1 MGGERTWHQDRASDG
16 DGGAAPEPKAMR
28 AGRSKE
34 GDENE
39 EKRDSG
45 RELPPRL
52 GGTAQVLWFRWP

>member
-1 MGGERTWHQDRASDG
+1 MGRDGARHRDRVGEG
-16 DGGAAPEPKAMR
+16 DGGAALEAKAMR

-39 EKRDSG
+39 GKRDSR

-52 GGTAQVLWFRWP
+52 GGTEQVLWF